1 MENPEYYLPLLMIL
15 ALAVLLFS
23 GFPVG
28 FVLAGVGVLF
38 CGLGFLLGEFPWVAF
53 YNIPLRVYGAVAHSI
68 IFPAIPMLLLMGVA
82 FEKSGAARDMLLC
95 LQVLLKKVP
104 GQLAISVTVLGILL
118 GPLPGLVGISVATLA
133 LLAIPTML
141 EQTYKPS
148 VATGCVAA
156 AGSLGVII
164 PPSVMLFFLSSQ
176 MRVSMGHVFLGV
188 LIPSLTL
195 SGLYLLYYL
204 FRGIIDAKGRPAPN
218 IKVPEGGALG
228 LFFFAVQNL
237 VLPVALIG
245 MVLGSII
252 WGLATPSQSGALGAA
267 GGLVLMLIKGKFT
280 LPNLHDVIKKTALMT
295 SMVFFIVMA
304 ANVFSY
310 PFRYFGG
317 DDLIAN
323 FLWGLGLNDW
333 GGLLAVLGIIFVLGF
348 FIDWIEIT
356 IITLPIFLPVLENLD
371 MTPHLLN
378 PELTKL
384 WMGVLIALVLQT
396 SFMTPP
402 FGFAL
407 FFVKGASPPS
417 VKLSDVYRGAIPLV
431 GIQLTTLFLVMGFP
445 LLATWLPHLVFD

>member
-1 MENPEYYLPLLMIL
+1 
-15 ALAVLLFS
+15 
-23 GFPVG
+23 
-28 FVLAGVGVLF
+28 
-38 CGLGFLLGEFPWVAF
+38 
-53 YNIPLRVYGAVAHSI
+53 
-68 IFPAIPMLLLMGVA
+68 MLLLMGVA
-82 FEKSGAARDMLLC
+82 FEKSGVARDMLLC
-95 LQVLLKKVP
+95 LQVLLRKMP

-133 LLAIPTML
+133 LLALPTML
-141 EQTYKPS
+141 DQNYKPS
-148 VATGCVAA
+148 LATGCVAA

-176 MRVSMGHVFLGV
+176 MRVSMGHVFFGV

-195 SGLYLLYYL
+195 SGLYLVYYL
-204 FRGIIDAKGRPAPN
+204 FRGILDSRGGSKPD
-218 IKVPEGGALG
+218 IKVPDGGTLG
-228 LFFFAVQNL
+228 LIFYAVQNL
-237 VLPVALIG
+237 VLPVGLIG

-252 WGLATPSQSGALGAA
+252 GGLATPSQSGALGAA
-267 GGLVLMLIKGKFT
+267 GGLALMAIKRKLS

-310 PFRYFGG
+310 PFRFFGG
-317 DDLIAN
+317 DDLIVD
-323 FLWGLGLNDW
+323 FLWGVGLNDW
-333 GGLLAVLGIIFVLGF
+333 GVLLAVLGIIFVLGF

-356 IITLPIFLPVLENLD
+356 VITLPIFLPVLEKLD
-371 MTPHLLN
+371 MATHLLH

-431 GIQLTTLFLVMGFP
+431 GIQLATLFLVMAFP
-445 LLATWLPHLVFD
+445 LLATWLPNLVFD

>member
-82 FEKSGAARDMLLC
+82 FEKSGVARDMLLC

-133 LLAIPTML
+133 LLALPTML
-141 EQTYKPS
+141 EQNYKPS

-204 FRGIIDAKGRPAPN
+204 FRGIMDSKAGLAPD
-218 IKVPEGGALG
+218 IKSPEGGALG

-237 VLPVALIG
+237 VLPVGLIG

-252 WGLATPSQSGALGAA
+252 GGLATPSQSGALGAA
-267 GGLVLMLIKGKFT
+267 GGLALMVIKRKFT
-280 LPNLHDVIKKTALMT
+280 IPNLHDVIKKTALMT

-310 PFRYFGG
+310 PFRFFGG
-317 DDLIAN
+317 DDLIAD
-323 FLWGLGLNDW
+323 FLWGLGLSDW
-333 GGLLAVLGIIFVLGF
+333 GVLLTVLGIIFILGF

-356 IITLPIFLPVLENLD
+356 VITLPIFLPVLDKLD
-371 MTPHLLN
+371 LSAHLAH
-378 PELTKL
+378 PELSKL
-384 WMGVLIALVLQT
+384 WIGVLIALVLQT

-417 VKLSDVYRGAIPLV
+417 VKLSDVYRGAVPLV

-445 LLATWLPHLVFD
+445 LLATWLPKLVFD